1 MPPRARENPG
11 HTPVARKLQK
21 RCVTTI
27 PIVPIRTAPAATAAQ
42 EPGLDA
48 PQRITRVRRDYNSWV
63 GSETMEDY
71 ALRYT
76 PQRFRKWSEWRVAN
90 TAFGAA
96 SFLILE
102 AVGATL
108 LVQYGFVNA
117 ALAILCTGL
126 IIFLAGLPI
135 SVYAARYGVDMDL
148 LTRGAGF
155 GYIGSTITSLIYAT
169 FTFIFFALEAAVMAY
184 ALELALDIP
193 PAWGYLICAV
203 VVIPLV
209 THGVSVISRFQ
220 VWTQPLWLV
229 MMVVPFGAVA
239 VMAPETFTNVVR
251 YGGES
256 GAGALFDWHLFG
268 AALTVGIALIT
279 QMGEQADYLRFMPA
293 KEPGKGLRWWAGVL
307 AGGPGWVLL
316 GVLKMLGGAV
326 LAYLAI
332 SHMVPTERAVDPN
345 QMYLAA
351 YEYVFADY
359 GWAVAATAIF
369 VVISQLKI
377 NVTNAYAGSL
387 AWSNFF
393 SRITHSHPG
402 RVVWVVFNTFIA
414 FMLMEMN
421 VFQALGQVLGVYSNI
436 AIAWMMAVVAD
447 LVVNKPLGWS
457 PKGIEFKRAYLYD
470 INPVGVGAMVLASVL
485 SITAHMGFM
494 GPTAEA
500 FSAVIAM
507 VTAFVTAPLIAWAT
521 QGRYYIAR
529 RSEILPEFDAGLGA
543 SPHPRPLPEGEGVK
557 AFHPVQR
564 CVICEREY
572 EGPDMAHCPAYQGSI
587 CSLCCTLDAR
597 CGDLCKPHAKL
608 SEQWMGA
615 LRRVLPRSIWPY
627 LEAGLAHYLLLM
639 LVMAPVLAA
648 VLGLLYR
655 QEVQAL
661 ALRMGLSAN
670 AGLLD
675 AALRSGFVRVYAVL
689 LLITAT
695 VAWWL
700 VLAHK
705 SREVAQEESNRQT
718 RLLMQEIES
727 HRLTDE
733 ALQQARLAAE
743 HANQAKTRYISTIS
757 HELRTPLNSILG
769 YAQLLQED
777 TGMAPHRAQAIR
789 VINRGGEHLLSLI
802 EGTLDIA
809 RIESGKLALDV
820 RPMAFAG
827 AMQEV
832 AGMFELQASARG
844 LHFVFETGSRLP
856 DTVRA
861 DEKRLRQ
868 ILINLLGNAVKFTQV
883 GQVRLRV
890 THAREMAQFEVHDTG
905 PGMHAQGLERVF
917 EPFARGQNEAA
928 APGPSTGTGLGLT
941 IAKMLTDLMGGEMT
955 VRSTPG
961 VGSVFT
967 VRLFLPEVHGGV
979 PPRPLVLPGHAGYEG
994 ARRRVL
1000 VVDNEEA
1007 DRELIQRWL
1016 EPLGFDV
1023 MLATSG
1029 LDALALL
1036 DGLKPGDAGA
1046 PDAVF
1051 MDLAMPGIDGW
1062 ETMRRLR
1069 ANGWGAVP
1077 LAIVSANAF
1086 DKGLD
1091 NDLGHRPQDFFVK
1104 PVRRDDLLGWL
1115 GQRLQLVWI
1124 ELPSAALAA
1133 DTAPAAQ
1140 ARPTHAVTSGLEF
1153 EPLLELVRLGYY
1165 KGIVQWLD
1173 EWVQDH
1179 PEQAAFAQQL
1189 RTLAREFRF
1198 DAIEQQL
1205 LQRHV

>member
-1 MPPRARENPG
+1 
-11 HTPVARKLQK
+11 
-21 RCVTTI
+21 
-27 PIVPIRTAPAATAAQ
+27 
-42 EPGLDA
+42 
-48 PQRITRVRRDYNSWV
+48 
-63 GSETMEDY
+63 
-71 ALRYT
+71 
-76 PQRFRKWSEWRVAN
+76 
-90 TAFGAA
+90 
-96 SFLILE
+96 
-102 AVGATL
+102 
-108 LVQYGFVNA
+108 
-117 ALAILCTGL
+117 
-126 IIFLAGLPI
+126 
-135 SVYAARYGVDMDL
+135 
-148 LTRGAGF
+148 
-155 GYIGSTITSLIYAT
+155 
-169 FTFIFFALEAAVMAY
+169 
-184 ALELALDIP
+184 
-193 PAWGYLICAV
+193 
-203 VVIPLV
+203 
-209 THGVSVISRFQ
+209 
-220 VWTQPLWLV
+220 
-229 MMVVPFGAVA
+229 
-239 VMAPETFTNVVR
+239 
-251 YGGES
+251 
-256 GAGALFDWHLFG
+256 
-268 AALTVGIALIT
+268 
-279 QMGEQADYLRFMPA
+279 
-293 KEPGKGLRWWAGVL
+293 
-307 AGGPGWVLL
+307 
-316 GVLKMLGGAV
+316 
-326 LAYLAI
+326 
-332 SHMVPTERAVDPN
+332 
-345 QMYLAA
+345 
-351 YEYVFADY
+351 
-359 GWAVAATAIF
+359 AIF
-369 VVISQLKI
+369 VVVSQLKI

-436 AIAWMMAVVAD
+436 AIAWIMAVVAD
-447 LVVNKPLGWS
+447 LVINKPLGWS

-470 INPVGVGAMVLASVL
+470 INPVGVGAMGLASVL
-485 SITAHMGFM
+485 SILAHMGLM
-494 GPTAEA
+494 GEGAQA

-507 VTAFVTAPLIAWAT
+507 VTALVTAPLIAWAT
-521 QGRYYIAR
+521 KGRYYIAR
-529 RSEILPEFDAGLGA
+529 LG
-543 SPHPRPLPEGEGVK
+543 EGEVGRQTL
-557 AFHPVQR
+557 QR

-572 EGPDMAHCPAYQGSI
+572 EAPDMAHCPAYQGHI

-675 AALRSGFVRVYAVL
+675 AALRTGFVRVYAVL

-832 AGMFELQASARG
+832 AGMFELQASAKG
-844 LHFVFETGSRLP
+844 LRFVFETGSRLP

-905 PGMHAQGLERVF
+905 PGMRAQDLERVF

-928 APGPSTGTGLGLT
+928 PGPSSGTGLGLT

-961 VGSVFT
+961 EGSVFT
-967 VRLFLPEVHGGV
+967 VRLFLPEVHGA
-979 PPRPLVLPGHAGYEG
+979 VLPRVLALPSHIGYEG

-1029 LDALALL
+1029 LDALSLL
-1036 DGLKPGDAGA
+1036 DGLQPGDAGA

-1069 ANGWGAVP
+1069 AGGWSTVP

-1124 ELPSAALAA
+1124 ELPPAESAMAK
-1133 DTAPAAQ
+1133 APAAH
-1140 ARPTHAVTSGLEF
+1140 ARPTHEVTSGREF

-1173 EWVQDH
+1173 DWVQDH
-1179 PEQAAFAQQL
+1179 PEQAVFAQQL

>member
-1 MPPRARENPG
+1 MA
-11 HTPVARKLQK
+11 TSVARKLHK
-21 RCVTTI
+21 RSVTTI
-27 PIVPIRTAPAATAAQ
+27 PIVPIRTAPPSTAGQ

-220 VWTQPLWLV
+220 MWTQPLWLV

-239 VMAPETFTNVVR
+239 IMAPETFTNVVR

-256 GAGALFDWHLFG
+256 GAGVQFDWHLFG

-316 GVLKMLGGAV
+316 GVVKMLGGAV

-332 SHMVPTERAVDPN
+332 SHMVPTDRAVDPN

-369 VVISQLKI
+369 VVVSQLKI

-447 LVVNKPLGWS
+447 LVINKPLGWS

-529 RSEILPEFDAGLGA
+529 ASGSGDVATGSRAG
-543 SPHPRPLPEGEGVK
+543 PHPSPLPEGEGATRGEGVK
-557 AFHPVQR
+557 AFHAVQR

-572 EGPDMAHCPAYQGSI
+572 EGPDMAHCPAYQGAI

-675 AALRSGFVRVYAVL
+675 AALRTGFMRVYAVL

-809 RIESGKLALDV
+809 RIESGKLALEV

-832 AGMFELQASARG
+832 AGMFELQASAKG
-844 LHFVFETGSRLP
+844 LRFVFETGSRLP

-905 PGMHAQGLERVF
+905 PGMSAQDLERVF
-917 EPFARGQNEAA
+917 EPFARGQHEV

-955 VRSTPG
+955 VRSAPG
-961 VGSVFT
+961 EGSVFT
-967 VRLFLPEVHGGV
+967 VRLFLPEVHGAV
-979 PPRPLVLPGHAGYEG
+979 LPRPLALPSHTGYEG
-994 ARRRVL
+994 VRRRVL

-1007 DRELIQRWL
+1007 DRELILRWL

-1023 MLATSG
+1023 MLATCG

-1036 DGLKPGDAGA
+1036 DGLQPSDTGA

-1069 ANGWGAVP
+1069 ASGWSALP

-1115 GQRLQLVWI
+1115 GLRLQLVWNDVP
-1124 ELPSAALAA
+1124 L
-1133 DTAPAAQ
+1133 PAAGTVALPTQ
-1140 ARPTHAVTSGLEF
+1140 QRPGVEVTRGREF
-1153 EPLLELVRLGYY
+1153 EPLLELVHLGYY

-1173 EWVQDH
+1173 DWVQDH

>member
-1 MPPRARENPG
+1 MG
-11 HTPVARKLQK
+11 
-21 RCVTTI
+21 
-27 PIVPIRTAPAATAAQ
+27 
-42 EPGLDA
+42 DA
-48 PQRITRVRRDYNSWV
+48 PQRITRVRRDYNHWV

-102 AVGATL
+102 ALGATL
-108 LVQYGFVNA
+108 LVQYGFINA
-117 ALAILCTGL
+117 FWAILATGL
-126 IIFLAGLPI
+126 IIFMAGLPI

-155 GYIGSTITSLIYAT
+155 GYIGSTITSLIYAS

-184 ALELALDIP
+184 ALELALGVP

-220 VWTQPLWLV
+220 MWTQPLWLV
-229 MMVVPFGAVA
+229 MMVVPFVA
-239 VMAPETFTNVVR
+239 VWMLDPGAFANVMH

-256 GAGALFDWHLFG
+256 GAGAAFDWHLFG

-293 KEPGKGLRWWAGVL
+293 QAPGQPLRWWAGVL
-307 AGGPGWVLL
+307 AGGPGWVVL
-316 GVLKMLGGAV
+316 GVLKMLGGAL

-332 SHMVPTERAVDPN
+332 SHMVPPERAVDPN

-351 YEYVFADY
+351 YEYVLPHY
-359 GWAVAATAIF
+359 GWAVAATALF
-369 VVISQLKI
+369 VVVSQLKI

-393 SRITHSHPG
+393 SRLTHSHPG
-402 RVVWVVFNTFIA
+402 RVVWVVFNTLIA

-421 VFQALGQVLGVYSNI
+421 VFRALGEVLGLYSSI
-436 AIAWMMAVVAD
+436 AIAWIMAVVAD
-447 LVVNKPLGWS
+447 LVINKPMGWS

-470 INPVGVGAMVLASVL
+470 INPVGVGAMGLASAL
-485 SITAHMGFM
+485 SIVAHMGLM
-494 GPTAEA
+494 GAGAQA

-507 VTAFVTAPLIAWAT
+507 VTALVASPLLAWAT
-521 QGRYYIAR
+521 GGRYYLAR
-529 RSEILPEFDAGLGA
+529 TSGSDGA
-543 SPHPRPLPEGEGVK
+543 CGACPHPCPLPEAEGARQRCAGAAPTALASAATVP
-557 AFHPVQR
+557 AAAALQR

-572 EGPDMAHCPAYQGSI
+572 EAPDMAHCPAYQGHI

-597 CGDLCKPHAKL
+597 CGDLCKPHARL
-608 SEQWMGA
+608 SVQWQGA
-615 LRRVLPRSIWPY
+615 LRTVLPQRVWPY
-627 LEAGLAHYLLLM
+627 LEAGLAHYLLIM

-648 VLGLLYR
+648 VLGLLY
-655 QEVQAL
+655 QQQAQ
-661 ALRMGLSAN
+661 GLGQGLQAVAD

-675 AALRSGFVRVYAVL
+675 AALRSGFLHVYAVL
-689 LLITAT
+689 MLIAGT

-718 RLLMQEIES
+718 RLLMQEIDS
-727 HRLTDE
+727 HRKTDE
-733 ALQQARLAAE
+733 ALQQARRAAE
-743 HANQAKTRYISTIS
+743 QANQAKTRYISTIS

-789 VINRGGEHLLSLI
+789 VIHRGGEHLLSLI

-820 RPMAFAG
+820 KPMAFADTLR
-827 AMQEV
+827 EV
-832 AGMFELQASARG
+832 ASMFELQAAAKG
-844 LHFVFETGSRLP
+844 LQFTFESGSRLP
-856 DTVRA
+856 DAVRA

-868 ILINLLGNAVKFTQV
+868 ILINLLGNAVKFTRV
-883 GQVRLRV
+883 GQVQLRV
-890 THAREMAQFEVHDTG
+890 VHAREMAQFDVHDTG
-905 PGMHAQGLERVF
+905 PGMAAADLERVF
-917 EPFARGQNEAA
+917 EPFARAQGEAA
-928 APGPSTGTGLGLT
+928 AVAPSAGTGLGLT

-961 VGSVFT
+961 VGTVFT
-967 VRLFLPEVHGGV
+967 VRLFLPELHGV
-979 PPRPLVLPGHAGYEG
+979 ALQRAAHAPAVTGYTGE
-994 ARRRVL
+994 RLRLL

-1007 DRELIQRWL
+1007 DRELLQRWL
-1016 EPLGFDV
+1016 APLGFDV

-1029 LDALALL
+1029 LDALRLL
-1036 DGLKPGDAGA
+1036 DGLQPADPTA
-1046 PDAVF
+1046 PHAIF

-1062 ETMRRLR
+1062 ETVRRLR
-1069 ANGWGAVP
+1069 ALGWGGVP

-1091 NDLGHRPQDFFVK
+1091 NDLGHRAQDFFVK
-1104 PVRRDDLLGWL
+1104 PVRREDLLAWL
-1115 GQRLQLVWI
+1115 GQRLSLQWL
-1124 ELPSAALAA
+1124 SAEPAS
-1133 DTAPAAQ
+1133 PAAV
-1140 ARPTHAVTSGLEF
+1140 ATPAPTSSTPTELA
-1153 EPLLELVRLGYY
+1153 PLLELVRLGYY
-1165 KGIVQWLD
+1165 KGIVTWLD
-1173 EWVQDH
+1173 DWARQR
-1179 PEQAAFAQQL
+1179 PEQADFAQSL

-1198 DAIEQQL
+1198 EVIEQRL
-1205 LQRHV
+1205 LDHSATAKQMPAP

>member
-1 MPPRARENPG
+1 M
-11 HTPVARKLQK
+11 
-21 RCVTTI
+21 
-27 PIVPIRTAPAATAAQ
+27 PIVPIRSAPAPTAGP
-42 EPGLDA
+42 EPGQDA

-256 GAGALFDWHLFG
+256 GAGGQFDWHLFG

-316 GVLKMLGGAV
+316 GVVKMLGGAL

-332 SHMVPTERAVDPN
+332 SHMVSPDRAVDPN

-351 YEYVFADY
+351 YEYVFSDY
-359 GWAVAATAIF
+359 GWAVAATALF
-369 VVISQLKI
+369 VVVSQLKI

-436 AIAWMMAVVAD
+436 AIAWIMAVVAD
-447 LVVNKPLGWS
+447 LVINKPLGWS

-470 INPVGVGAMVLASVL
+470 INPVGVGAMGLASVL
-485 SITAHMGFM
+485 SIVAHMGLM
-494 GPTAEA
+494 GPGAQA

-507 VTAFVTAPLIAWAT
+507 VTALVTAPLIAWAT
-521 QGRYYIAR
+521 KGRYYIAR
-529 RSEILPEFDAGLGA
+529 SGGVQGGPVPETPRNWLRQAAGVAPLQGGDAAGGA
-543 SPHPRPLPEGEGVK
+543 GGVHK
-557 AFHPVQR
+557 

-572 EGPDMAHCPAYQGSI
+572 EAPDMAHCPAYQGHI

-627 LEAGLAHYLLLM
+627 LEAGLAHYMLLM

-655 QEVQAL
+655 QEVQGL
-661 ALRMGLSAN
+661 AQRTGLSVN

-743 HANQAKTRYISTIS
+743 QANQAKTRYISTIS

-827 AMQEV
+827 AMREV
-832 AGMFELQASARG
+832 AGMFELQASAKG

-868 ILINLLGNAVKFTQV
+868 ILINLLGNAVKFTHT

-905 PGMHAQGLERVF
+905 PGMRAQDLERVF

-955 VRSTPG
+955 VRSAPG
-961 VGSVFT
+961 EGSVFT
-967 VRLFLPEVHGGV
+967 VRLFLPEVHGAV
-979 PPRPLVLPGHAGYEG
+979 LPRPLALPNHIGFEG

-1016 EPLGFDV
+1016 EPLGFEV

-1036 DGLKPGDAGA
+1036 EGLQPGEAGA

-1069 ANGWGAVP
+1069 ASGWGAVP

-1091 NDLGHRPQDFFVK
+1091 NDLGHRAQDFFVK

-1115 GQRLQLVWI
+1115 GQRLQLAWI
-1124 ELPSAALAA
+1124 ELPPAERGAVPQ
-1133 DTAPAAQ
+1133 APPH
-1140 ARPTHAVTSGLEF
+1140 ARPGHEVTSGREF

>member
-1 MPPRARENPG
+1 MNNALPESP
-11 HTPVARKLQK
+11 
-21 RCVTTI
+21 TI
-27 PIVPIRTAPAATAAQ
+27 DPTEPA
-42 EPGLDA
+42 A
-48 PQRITRVRRDYNSWV
+48 PQRIIKVRRDYNSWV

-135 SVYAARYGVDMDL
+135 SVYAARHGIDMDL

-155 GYIGSTITSLIYAT
+155 GYIGSTITSLIYAS

-193 PAWGYLICAV
+193 PAWGYLLCAL

-229 MMVVPFGAVA
+229 MMVVPFIAVA
-239 VMAPETFTNVVR
+239 VMAPEAFTNVVR

-256 GAGALFDWHLFG
+256 GAGAVFDWHLFG

-293 KEPGKGLRWWAGVL
+293 KEPGKAWRWWAGVL
-307 AGGPGWVLL
+307 AGGPGWVVL
-316 GVLKMLGGAV
+316 GVLKMLGGAL

-332 SHMVPTERAVDPN
+332 SHMVPPERAVDPN

-351 YEYVFADY
+351 YEFVFSDY
-359 GWAVAATAIF
+359 GWAVAATALF
-369 VVISQLKI
+369 VVVSQLKI

-402 RVVWVVFNTFIA
+402 RVVWVVFNTLIA

-421 VFQALGQVLGVYSNI
+421 VFQALGEVLGLYSNI
-436 AIAWMMAVVAD
+436 AIAWIMAVVAD
-447 LVVNKPLGWS
+447 LVINKPLGWS

-470 INPVGVGAMVLASVL
+470 INPVGVGAMGLASVL
-485 SITAHMGFM
+485 SIVAHMGLL
-494 GPTAEA
+494 GPGAQA

-507 VTAFVTAPLIAWAT
+507 VTALIAAPAIAWVT
-521 QGRYYIAR
+521 KGRYYIAR
-529 RSEILPEFDAGLGA
+529 SGGMSRPDAPRIWLRQVASAAPLEAGGA
-543 SPHPRPLPEGEGVK
+543 AGGAGGVT
-557 AFHPVQR
+557 QT

-572 EGPDMAHCPAYQGSI
+572 EAPDMAHCPAYQGNI

-597 CGDLCKPHAKL
+597 CGDLCKPHARL
-608 SEQWMGA
+608 SEQWIGA
-615 LRRVLPRSIWPY
+615 LRHVMPRSVWPY

-639 LVMAPVLAA
+639 MVIAPVLAA

-655 QEVQAL
+655 QEVE
-661 ALRMGLSAN
+661 GLSQGLGVAAN
-670 AGLLD
+670 VSLLD

-689 LLITAT
+689 LLIAAT

-727 HRLTDE
+727 HQRTDE
-733 ALQQARLAAE
+733 ALQQARHAAE

-789 VINRGGEHLLSLI
+789 VIHRGGEHLLSLI

-809 RIESGKLALDV
+809 RIEAGKLALDV

-827 AMQEV
+827 VMREV
-832 AGMFELQASARG
+832 ASMFELQAAAKG
-844 LHFVFETGSRLP
+844 LRFVFDTGARLP
-856 DTVRA
+856 DAVRA

-868 ILINLLGNAVKFTQV
+868 ILINLLGNAVKFTRA

-905 PGMHAQGLERVF
+905 PGMSAQDLERVF
-917 EPFARGQNEAA
+917 EPFARGQGDAVGSVTGS
-928 APGPSTGTGLGLT
+928 PGTGLGLT

-955 VRSTPG
+955 VTSTPG
-961 VGSVFT
+961 QGTVFR
-967 VRLFLPEVHGGV
+967 VRLFLPELHGV
-979 PPRPLVLPGHAGYEG
+979 VLPGPQAVAQFAGYSGE
-994 ARRRVL
+994 RRRVL

-1007 DRELIQRWL
+1007 DRELLSRWL
-1016 EPLGFDV
+1016 APLGFEV

-1036 DGLKPGDAGA
+1036 DGLQLGA
-1046 PDAVF
+1046 PGAPHAIF

-1062 ETMRRLR
+1062 ETLRRLR
-1069 ANGWGAVP
+1069 ARGWGGVP

-1091 NDLGHRPQDFFVK
+1091 NDLDHKPQDFFVK
-1104 PVRRDDLLGWL
+1104 PVRRDDLLHWL
-1115 GQRLQLVWI
+1115 GHRLSLEWI
-1124 ELPSAALAA
+1124 SEAVPDQPEVATTVA
-1133 DTAPAAQ
+1133 APASRAE
-1140 ARPTHAVTSGLEF
+1140 L

-1173 EWVQDH
+1173 DWVQRR
-1179 PEQAAFAQQL
+1179 PEQAAFAHTL

-1198 DAIEQQL
+1198 ETIEQQL
-1205 LQRHV
+1205 LQHHVAPG